1 MSTKKDYIEQ
11 YIELHTDAFNG
22 AEVPGCGWEAL
33 DRVLD
38 RVKGDETARFI
49 AANRLEFDTQD
60 CPPNVWATI
69 VETLPRNV
77 SRPETHQ
84 TDNLESF
91 IQKNRAEF
99 DHETPDL
106 RIWEQLSQQKK
117 QPPALRISW
126 TRQLIRSAA
135 AIGLLIAGVGIG
147 MWYSSS
153 QQKQL
158 AGMRMSDVSPEYAE
172 LESHFERD
180 IESKK
185 ASLAR
190 FTSNVSSTEVF
201 NDLIQ
206 MDKIMEDLRHELA
219 DVPPGNREEVVRAMI
234 ENYKTKAKVLER
246 VLKAL
251 ESHEPDNNEDSG
263 DQNSNNSSRI

>member
-11 YIELHTDAFNG
+11 YIELHTEAFNS
-22 AEVPGCGWEAL
+22 AETPECGWEAL

-38 RVKGDETARFI
+38 RVKGDEMARFI
-49 AANRLEFDTQD
+49 AANRLEFDNRD
-60 CPPNVWATI
+60 CPNNVWANI

-77 SRPETHQ
+77 TASETHQ
-84 TDNLESF
+84 ADNIESF
-91 IQKNRAEF
+91 INENRAAF
-99 DHETPDL
+99 DRETPDL
-106 RIWEQLSQQKK
+106 RIWEQLSKQKEK
-117 QPPALRISW
+117 APALRISW
-126 TRQLIRSAA
+126 PRQLVRSAA

-185 ASLAR
+185 ASLAK

-201 NDLIQ
+201 NDLTQ
-206 MDKIMEDLRHELA
+206 MDNIMEDLRRELA

-251 ESHEPDNNEDSG
+251 DTHEPDNMEDTG
-263 DQNSNNSSRI
+263 DQTSKNSRI

>member
-11 YIELHTDAFNG
+11 YIELHTEAFNS
-22 AEVPGCGWEAL
+22 AETPGCGWEAL

-38 RVKGDETARFI
+38 RVKGDEMARFV
-49 AANRLEFDTQD
+49 AANRLEFDTED
-60 CPPNVWATI
+60 CPESVWAR
-69 VETLPRNV
+69 VEETLPANI
-77 SRPETHQ
+77 SKLPQE
-84 TDNLESF
+84 DSLESF
-91 IQKNRAEF
+91 IQKNREAF

-106 RIWEQLSQQKK
+106 RIWEQLSKEKK
-117 QPPALRISW
+117 QAPALRISW

-185 ASLAR
+185 ASLAK
-190 FTSNVSSTEVF
+190 FTSNGSSTEVF
-201 NDLIQ
+201 NDLTQ
-206 MDKIMEDLRHELA
+206 MDNIMEDLRRELA

-251 ESHEPDNNEDSG
+251 ETHEPDNMEDTG
-263 DQNSNNSSRI
+263 DQNSKNSRI

>member
-22 AEVPGCGWEAL
+22 AEVPECGWEAL

-38 RVKGDETARFI
+38 RVKGDEVARFV
-49 AANRLEFDTQD
+49 AANRLEFDNKD
-60 CPPNVWATI
+60 CPPGLWTK
-69 VETLPRNV
+69 VEASLGNASMFTAPD
-77 SRPETHQ
+77 H
-84 TDNLESF
+84 LEAF
-91 IQKNRAEF
+91 IQKNREAF

-117 QPPALRISW
+117 QAPALRISW
-126 TRQLIRSAA
+126 TRQLVRSAA

-153 QQKQL
+153 QQKQM

-185 ASLAR
+185 ASLAK

-201 NDLIQ
+201 NDLTQI
-206 MDKIMEDLRHELA
+206 DKIMEDLRRELA
-219 DVPPGNREEVVRAMI
+219 DVPPGNREQVVRAMI

-251 ESHEPDNNEDSG
+251 ETHEPDNIEDTG

>member
-11 YIELHTDAFNG
+11 YIELHTEAFNSV
-22 AEVPGCGWEAL
+22 ETPECGWEAL
-33 DRVLD
+33 DRVLT
-38 RVKGDETARFI
+38 RVKGDDMARFV
-49 AANRLEFDTQD
+49 AANRLEFDTED
-60 CPPNVWATI
+60 CPASVWANI

-77 SRPETHQ
+77 SAPEPHQ

-91 IQKNRAEF
+91 IQKNREAF

-106 RIWEQLSQQKK
+106 RIWEQLSKEKK
-117 QPPALRISW
+117 QAPALRISW
-126 TRQLIRSAA
+126 TRQLVRSAA

-185 ASLAR
+185 ASLAK

-201 NDLIQ
+201 NDLTQ
-206 MDKIMEDLRHELA
+206 MDKMMEDLRLELA

-251 ESHEPDNNEDSG
+251 DTHEPDNMEDTG
-263 DQNSNNSSRI
+263 DQNSKNSRI

>member
-11 YIELHTDAFNG
+11 YIELHTEAFNS
-22 AEVPGCGWEAL
+22 AAAPGCGWEAL

-38 RVKGDETARFI
+38 RVKGDETARFV
-49 AANRLEFDTQD
+49 AANRLEFDNND
-60 CPPNVWATI
+60 CPAGIWANITAA
-69 VETLPRNV
+69 LPANV
-77 SRPETHQ
+77 STPARL
-84 TDNLESF
+84 DSIESF
-91 IQKNRAEF
+91 IQNNREEF

-106 RIWEQLSQQKK
+106 RVWEQLSQQKK
-117 QPPALRISW
+117 QAPALTISW
-126 TRQLIRSAA
+126 TRQLVRSAA

-147 MWYSSS
+147 MWYSAS
-153 QQKQL
+153 QQEQM

-185 ASLAR
+185 ASLAK
-190 FTSNVSSTEVF
+190 FTSNVSSAEIF
-201 NDLIQ
+201 SDLTQ
-206 MDKIMEDLRHELA
+206 MDKIMEDLRRELA

-251 ESHEPDNNEDSG
+251 ETHEPNNMEDSE
-263 DQNSNNSSRI
+263 DQNSTNSSRI